1 MITIQTTPAPKIPI
15 CEGLITDKT
24 VHLLRRMFSDPEKY
38 CYHVNTLVAMR
49 KLMVENMSYDGVSV
63 DRNNEL
69 YPILDTINEFINALE
84 GGRNR
89 EITRI
94 NGLIL

>member
-1 MITIQTTPAPKIPI
+1 MITLQTKPAPKTPI

-24 VHLLRRMFSDPEKY
+24 MLFLRRMFSDPEKY
-38 CYHVNTLVAMR
+38 CYYMNTLVAMR
-49 KLMVENMSYDGVSV
+49 KLMVENMSYDGVI

-94 NGLIL
+94 NGLML